1 MVFVARTHQITS
13 DFFCD
18 GEPWSNFNQAIQT
31 FNLFTNLCF
40 SSCYNGVF
48 YQSQFKNLFFLF
60 AFYWAFTH
68 QDMVVHTCDSVFIH
82 FYISKI
88 HNKQNNHI
96 KRFVTTKCCSTFFY
110 SHLIEQVLTMNV
122 VHELRHESEFTHM
135 RTASALLIHFKRYS
149 NKCVL
154 GYLNSMLWAR
164 ALSTGRTGRLTNLTI
179 AWIVSLFSCGKE
191 IFSAKNDG
199 QKATINI
206 NYYKT
211 FCPTEPMGISL
222 LFVSAG
228 ATVIHF
234 LFLFYSI
241 FFFNVNTKEALR

>member
-1 MVFVARTHQITS
+1 MIKFQSS
-13 DFFCD
+13 DSD
-18 GEPWSNFNQAIQT
+18 IQ
-31 FNLFTNLCF
+31 FIHKF
-40 SSCYNGVF
+40 
-48 YQSQFKNLFFLF
+48 LFFFLLQWHILSISIQKSILF
-60 AFYWAFTH
+60 ICVLLGIH
-68 QDMVVHTCDSVFIH
+68 SPMVVHTCDSVFIH

-135 RTASALLIHFKRYS
+135 RTASALLIHFKRYY

-179 AWIVSLFSCGKE
+179 AWIVSLFSK
-191 IFSAKNDG
+191 
-199 QKATINI
+199 
-206 NYYKT
+206 
-211 FCPTEPMGISL
+211 MISL
-222 LFVSAG
+222 WKRN
-228 ATVIHF
+228 
-234 LFLFYSI
+234 I
-241 FFFNVNTKEALR
+241 FDQEWWTESDYKYQLL